1 MASASLRH
9 RRSSELNIFSVHSSQ
24 DCYQNHRDVT
34 AASAPLRSIHAAA
47 AALQGY
53 AHVVCVCTY
62 TQHVNNRIKQTGRI
76 QRKIPSTNDSDLINY
91 FGKGQFRAVHKAIHQ
106 GEKSP
111 FIQAV
116 AQRICHQFLQSNS
129 LKKSVYRDSPSHVVD
144 CDATSTY
151 TQQFLRRVESSPHI
165 TCMFNQIIQ

>member
-1 MASASLRH
+1 MQRQRH
-9 RRSSELNIFSVHSSQ
+9 CKGTCMWR
-24 DCYQNHRDVT
+24 
-34 AASAPLRSIHAAA
+34 
-47 AALQGY
+47 
-53 AHVVCVCTY
+53 VCTY
-62 TQHVNNRIKQTGRI
+62 AQHVNNRINQTGRI

-111 FIQAV
+111 FIQTV